1 MSDEDFR
8 RLIAADPT
16 QGQPDPDLSKVR
28 ARVLAEASGEVAAI
42 RPRRRGLLLAGAAA
56 ASIALLAGGVLIG
69 TSLERGA
76 LGEDIVALPGS
87 DESFPAVN
95 PEPVTSPALGAE
107 TGPMGPM
114 GPGRSEIA
122 SADAA
127 SAMIWP
133 GYQETLEPGADLT
146 DESGT
151 AAGYQLNGTDIDRT
165 ALARQLAD
173 VFEVS
178 GTPRSE
184 EGSVWVGSRDGTGPA
199 VWVGSDAMVSWS
211 YYDPNRNP
219 WDCLND
225 RGVQDDVS
233 PANPGGSQPCPDSPA
248 PPSERD
254 ARDQARGILAAI
266 GVGDA
271 GAAETDIDWETTSDG
286 VITTVT
292 GWQTVE
298 GTRTQLNW
306 SVSFD
311 GVGPLW
317 ANGFSAGLEQIPN
330 YAIVGER
337 TAVVRSQEPRWRAF
351 GPTPAG
357 DTVVALAE
365 GVTVDGSM
373 SNQSDASDGSV
384 VSPQSPSATG
394 QQPGSGSGT
403 IPVQWDP
410 AIAQSA
416 TLTLAQYWTP
426 EGNFLLLPAYRY
438 TTADDRGDWV
448 IIAVADSAV
457 NFGPFSG
464 Q

>member
-1 MSDEDFR
+1 MSDEDLQ
-8 RLIAADPT
+8 RLTAADPA
-16 QGQPDPDLSKVR
+16 QGQADPDLAAVR
-28 ARVLAEASGEVAAI
+28 TRVLAEANGEVVAI
-42 RPRRRGLLLAGAAA
+42 RPRRRGLLIVGAAA
-56 ASIALLAGGVLIG
+56 ASVALLAGGVLIG
-69 TSLERGA
+69 VALDRGVS
-76 LGEDIVALPGS
+76 GDDIVALPSG

-95 PEPVTSPALGAE
+95 PEPAPAPALGPGA
-107 TGPMGPM
+107 GPM
-114 GPGRSEIA
+114 GPGGPEVA
-122 SADAA
+122 SADAT

-133 GYQETLEPGADLT
+133 GYQETLEPGADLS
-146 DESGT
+146 DEAGT

-178 GTPRSE
+178 GTPRTE
-184 EGSVWVGSRDGTGPA
+184 EGSVWVGPTDGTAPS
-199 VWVGSDAMVSWS
+199 VWVSNDAMVSWS
-211 YYDPNRNP
+211 YYDPTRNP

-233 PANPGGSQPCPDSPA
+233 PANPGGSQPCPGASA
-248 PPSERD
+248 APSERD
-254 ARDQARGILAAI
+254 ARDQARGILAAL
-266 GVGDA
+266 GVGEA
-271 GAAETDIDWETTSDG
+271 GAADTDIDWETGTDG

-317 ANGFSAGLEQIPN
+317 ANGFSAGLEQVPD
-330 YAIVGER
+330 YAIVGAR

-351 GPTPAG
+351 GPTPSG
-357 DTVVALAE
+357 DTVVALTESGAA
-365 GVTVDGSM
+365 DGSV
-373 SNQSDASDGSV
+373 SIQSDAPNGSV
-384 VSPQSPSATG
+384 ASPQSSTATG
-394 QQPGSGSGT
+394 QPRRSEAGT
-403 IPVQWDP
+403 IPVQWNP
-410 AIAQSA
+410 AIAESA

-426 EGNFLLLPAYRY
+426 DGNFLLLPAYRY
-438 TTADDRGDWV
+438 STADDRGEWV